1 MKLIIRRLRGAL
13 GTAITWA
20 AAWFGAGFLFIT
32 LNHMLGLIPFR
43 AYTELP
49 LFSALRYATQMA
61 VVGFATGGT
70 FSLYVASTY
79 RKARLEDLSP
89 GRFAL
94 GGGLVAV
101 LLALALLG
109 MSPGYGVLLLSD
121 LAVPLGMSAVLGAGT
136 SYASIKMAQRALPDS
151 RRGDAEIG
159 RGAESL
165 PPKSTDAF

>member
-1 MKLIIRRLRGAL
+1 
-13 GTAITWA
+13 
-20 AAWFGAGFLFIT
+20 
-32 LNHMLGLIPFR
+32 
-43 AYTELP
+43 
-49 LFSALRYATQMA
+49 
-61 VVGFATGGT
+61 
-70 FSLYVASTY
+70 
-79 RKARLEDLSP
+79 
-89 GRFAL
+89 
-94 GGGLVAV
+94 VAV